1 MRSGID
7 LVKETRKQL
16 IWRRRSWMEQIKVK
30 DVAADASRQSFTL
43 TFKIKFRSYENTMT
57 RHFNELRSLLK
68 EISLQK

>member
-1 MRSGID
+1 
-7 LVKETRKQL
+7 
-16 IWRRRSWMEQIKVK
+16 MEQIKVK